1 MNKVLIA
8 ILLMGFTT
16 SIQASNVLQIWKCT
30 TNEGSTGA
38 EVEAVSAAWL
48 KAVQGMKGGDQLEVY
63 LEEPIAASEIGG
75 NFYFVLVAPS
85 FEVWGV
91 FNDGYEGSP
100 AQKAD
105 EEFSKVASCSSS
117 TISLSTKV
125 EVE

>member
-16 SIQASNVLQIWKCT
+16 IVQASNVLQIWKCT
-30 TNEGSTGA
+30 TNEDSTGA

-48 KAVQGMKGGDQLEVY
+48 KAARGMKGGDQLEVY

-75 NFYFVLVAPS
+75 DFYFVLVAPS
-85 FEVWGV
+85 FEAWGV

-105 EEFSKVASCSSS
+105 EEFFKVASCSSS
-117 TISLSTKV
+117 TLSLSTKV
-125 EVE
+125 EIE